1 MIVPNDG
8 RLERKQGSRERR
20 RIGQPE
26 TNKEKVSLS
35 LQRAHASRSRHWNI
49 KQGHD
54 HHEICSSTTLIM
66 LFQAVKLKLRFVF
79 SCPVSSPSRAAPSK
93 RFLVQLQTAL
103 LRATHCINQTELRMF
118 VIGPVLVS
126 QFYSLLFTVSF
137 VLRLFGN
144 AQTEIIFSYNVN
156 KENQLANK
164 NLIKAELNK
173 RK

>member
-8 RLERKQGSRERR
+8 RLEREQESREKR

-26 TNKEKVSLS
+26 TNKEKVRLS
-35 LQRAHASRSRHWNI
+35 LRRAHASRSRHWNI

-54 HHEICSSTTLIM
+54 HHKIRSSTM
-66 LFQAVKLKLRFVF
+66 LFPAVKLKLRFVF

-103 LRATHCINQTELRMF
+103 LRATHRISQTELRMF

-144 AQTEIIFSYNVN
+144 AQTEIIFSYNVK